1 MFFGA
6 SAPATAAFAA
16 KIKAFSGSSFTA
28 KLCKIAQSSKKIPG
42 YINGRLRNWLQQNN
56 CESFHTP

>member
-16 KIKAFSGSSFTA
+16 KIKAFTGSSFTA
-28 KLCKIAQSSKKIPG
+28 NFCKIAQSNKKFPVTSMG
-42 YINGRLRNWLQQNN
+42 A
-56 CESFHTP
+56 

>member
-16 KIKAFSGSSFTA
+16 KTKAFTGSSFTA
-28 KLCKIAQSSKKIPG
+28 KFCKNCPIKQKIPG
-42 YINGRLRNWLQQNN
+42 YINGCSGNWL
-56 CESFHTP
+56 TTK